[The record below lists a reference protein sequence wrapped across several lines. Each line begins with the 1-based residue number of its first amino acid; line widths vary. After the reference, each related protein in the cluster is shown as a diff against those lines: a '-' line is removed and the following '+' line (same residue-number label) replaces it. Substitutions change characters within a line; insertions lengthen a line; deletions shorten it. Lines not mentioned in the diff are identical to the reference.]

1 LTHHLPRS
9 SAAEHSPVK
18 RNVVGSIPT
27 EAAILFLTTIGE
39 NIIMIK
45 VKLADALLR
54 RKELQQKIDVLKN
67 VDAKA
72 LYELRVERIKV
83 SDSLDEV
90 RAAVPKLTA
99 SQVTQEID
107 WHSRQLRLIDS
118 AIQQANWTC
127 EIEVAPSTMQQYT
140 DVN

>member
-1 LTHHLPRS
+1 MTHHLPRS